1 MFFTLFC
8 IVLVMV
14 SILHDL
20 EIQTNFFFLFLIGP
34 QIGPAVVGLV
44 EPDGAGLGLE
54 KKTRLL
60 NGVGSSFGVRPVG
73 RVRA

>member
-14 SILHDL
+14 SVLHGL
-20 EIQTNFFFLFLIGP
+20 EIQTIFFFFDWATNWACG
-34 QIGPAVVGLV
+34 GRAR
-44 EPDGAGLGLE
+44 GARRGGFGFR

-60 NGVGSSFGVRPVG
+60 NRVGSGFGVRPVG